1 MIFILKMISV
11 AERKIH
17 LLVYNHLNSLRKT
30 SKYTN
35 VSKSSL
41 SRWKKEGGLLPKY
54 NLTKN
59 KNKNIE
65 LISHIIKIIIET
77 YPLSTINDIVKIM
90 KEKYKIPWSYGLV
103 RIIIIKELKFSYKKI
118 KYANYCNENT
128 LKDKTNTFCSQ
139 FKTLYNSNNLI
150 ACIDEVGFN
159 SRIVPIHS
167 WSLKGEATRVKNKLE
182 TGNKSKNKSICC
194 CITSKGKIIYNQQ
207 TTPYNTDSF
216 LLFLKQTNLPQNTLL
231 LIDNVSFHHSK
242 EVKQYIKN
250 KKWNILYTPPYS
262 PWFNPIENIFG
273 IIKHNFRKNK
283 MIKESFESI
292 TGTTIIKTI
301 TSTINKILSDKYLL

>member
-90 KEKYKIPWSYGLV
+90 KEKYKIPCSYGLV
-103 RIIIIKELKFSYKKI
+103 RIIIIK
-118 KYANYCNENT
+118 
-128 LKDKTNTFCSQ
+128 
-139 FKTLYNSNNLI
+139 
-150 ACIDEVGFN
+150 
-159 SRIVPIHS
+159 
-167 WSLKGEATRVKNKLE
+167 KN
-182 TGNKSKNKSICC
+182 
-194 CITSKGKIIYNQQ
+194 
-207 TTPYNTDSF
+207 
-216 LLFLKQTNLPQNTLL
+216 
-231 LIDNVSFHHSK
+231 
-242 EVKQYIKN
+242 
-250 KKWNILYTPPYS
+250 
-262 PWFNPIENIFG
+262 
-273 IIKHNFRKNK
+273 
-283 MIKESFESI
+283 
-292 TGTTIIKTI
+292 
-301 TSTINKILSDKYLL
+301 